1 MSFRFIHIVAMV
13 ISRDLLYDIVPI
25 ANNTALCTSK
35 FIKRAD
41 LMLSV
46 IIMEKNERKQK
57 DSKKL

>member
-1 MSFRFIHIVAMV
+1 MVAMV
-13 ISRDLLYDIVPI
+13 ISRALLYDIVPI

-41 LMLSV
+41 HMLSV